1 MNEISIGT
9 GMGFAPHS
17 VGVQSSSAKNRSPAV
32 LLSSD
37 ASPELLTLPRAARRA
52 GLGTRQLRRAT
63 VLGELAT
70 YQVGKWPRVRWHDVV
85 RWINAQ
91 RVPPTSHAKRRVA
104 EILAREARSG

>member
-1 MNEISIGT
+1 MTSIGAGT
-9 GMGFAPHS
+9 GFAPRR
-17 VGVQSSSAKNRSPAV
+17 VAVQSSSAKNRSPGA

-37 ASPELLTLPRAARRA
+37 AWPELLTLPRAARRA

-70 YQVGKWPRVRWHDVV
+70 YQVGKWPRVRWHEVV
-85 RWINAQ
+85 RWINAR